1 RRELSRMARMGS
13 GSASRSIFGGF
24 SVWQKGDSD
33 QTSYAYPLDEEPDMD
48 LRLLAVEI
56 NDQEKKI
63 SSTKGMEMSKSSPF
77 YQVWLDRNDSEIK
90 EMEEAIKQ
98 ADFSKLGSLAELN
111 ASEMHALTFTA
122 VPGFTYFEPNTIKA
136 IKLVQDLRQQGLECY
151 YTIDAGPN
159 VKVLCQGRNSKD
171 IINCFES
178 SFYRVK
184 IIEAG
189 FGPAVTLLD

>member
-1 RRELSRMARMGS
+1 ASSSSAFASMAAAFADHYQLGVDRRELSRMARMGS

-122 VPGFTYFEPNTIKA
+122 VPGFT
-136 IKLVQDLRQQGLECY
+136 
-151 YTIDAGPN
+151 
-159 VKVLCQGRNSKD
+159 
-171 IINCFES
+171 
-178 SFYRVK
+178 
-184 IIEAG
+184 
-189 FGPAVTLLD
+189 